1 MLVRFSSQKYVYT
14 CVQVFPLD
22 YLCFLTR
29 DLGSPECQ
37 TKRHPNLKA
46 SLSVPT
52 IPTQSAQQS
61 NAVEDLVARFN
72 EVRSLLIKNYGFT
85 LSMNGVIYLLFHL
98 FIHLFP
104 TKNQLISWLFHLYFN
119 NIPLPTFF
127 VVWPFE
133 ICRLISALRAVIHRR
148 NLAWSVYLISH
159 LTLTV
164 RFYYMILVW
173 MRSLEK
179 WNQSANYVD

>member
-1 MLVRFSSQKYVYT
+1 M
-14 CVQVFPLD
+14 QVFPLD

-72 EVRSLLIKNYGFT
+72 EVRSLLIKNVMLF
-85 LSMNGVIYLLFHL
+85 MFGVIHLLFHL
-98 FIHLFP
+98 FIHPF
-104 TKNQLISWLFHLYFN
+104 KIEDQLIS
-119 NIPLPTFF
+119 
-127 VVWPFE
+127 
-133 ICRLISALRAVIHRR
+133 
-148 NLAWSVYLISH
+148 
-159 LTLTV
+159 
-164 RFYYMILVW
+164 
-173 MRSLEK
+173 
-179 WNQSANYVD
+179 